1 MVPEQNNIYFFEK
14 QKFDQTWLIILLVG
28 TTILPIAINLA
39 FFVLPYE
46 TFDSIGSLISMIDE
60 LIYFV
65 LMGSITGILLFVFKL
80 ETYIDSSG
88 IYFRLYPLNRKY
100 QHKTKDDI
108 IEYSFKEYRPI
119 GEFGG
124 WGIRYGNK
132 RTKAYTTSGK
142 KGIIFNLK
150 DGKYLLIGTKKPEAF
165 IKALDRLFNKR

>member
-1 MVPEQNNIYFFEK
+1 MIPDQNNKYFSEK
-14 QKFDQTWLIILLVG
+14 QKFDQTWLIALLVV

-46 TFDSIGSLISMIDE
+46 TFDSMGSLVTMIDE

-65 LMGSITGILLFVFKL
+65 LLGSFTILILFVFKL
-80 ETYIDSSG
+80 ETYIDQTG
-88 IYFRLYPLNRKY
+88 LYYRLYPLNRKY
-100 QHKTKDDI
+100 HHKTKHDI
-108 IEYSFKEYRPI
+108 VEYTSKEYRPI

-142 KGIIFNLK
+142 KGIFFKLK
-150 DGKYLLIGTKKPEAF
+150 DGKNLLIGTKKPDEF